1 MQSDH
6 IIISNVDEQFVAA
19 QAITDAYLAKTGIS
33 GKNALRL
40 NLLMEEAL
48 RLVKEI
54 VAERSVE
61 IWLEGDAMVSRIYVT
76 ADMDV
81 DAVTKEKMLSISSK
95 GSNEAGKEG
104 FFDRLVG
111 VFSGRNTKE
120 PSWSLLDYKAQ
131 IMAKR
136 KEDPYAKEAWDD
148 LERSVLAKLADDI
161 AVGIEEYRVWM
172 IITKNLSET
181 MSTVGSRTPKVV
193 SEQILLDQREE
204 RIANALNRADGCIG
218 SLSIEDKK
226 AGSLKLAFEEVL
238 GMLRQIT
245 GGFDAIVWF
254 ERYEMECCMKLI
266 AKTKMSVEKKSDL
279 LSVSSTGKNASVNG
293 FMAKVADVIETS
305 LLDYDE
311 SGSRG
316 HGKGLARAAGKG
328 AAVRSDWAL
337 SHYRD
342 ELAEIMDDDDEAQA
356 AWENLEKSIV
366 ASIAKD
372 VIVGVK
378 KNRVDIT
385 LIMDL

>member
-6 IIISNVDEQFVAA
+6 IIITNVDEQFVAA
-19 QAITDAYLAKTGIS
+19 QAILDGYLARTGLS

-61 IWLEGDAMVSRIYVT
+61 MWLEGDARVSRIYVT

-81 DAVTKEKMLSISSK
+81 DAVTKEKMLSVSSR
-95 GSNEAGKEG
+95 GSNEAGRDG

-111 VFSGRNTKE
+111 VFSGRSKKE

-136 KEDPYAKEAWDD
+136 KEDPYAQEAWDD

-161 AVGIEEYRVWM
+161 AVGVEEYRVWM

-181 MSTVGSRTPKVV
+181 MATVGSRTPKRV

-204 RIANALNRADGCIG
+204 RITNALTRADGCIE
-218 SLSIEDKK
+218 SLEIAPKK
-226 AGSLKLAFEEVL
+226 AGHLKLAFEEVI

-266 AKTKMSVEKKSDL
+266 AKTKMNADKKSDL
-279 LSVSSTGKNASVNG
+279 LSVSLSGKNAAVTG

-305 LLDYDE
+305 MLMYDE
-311 SGSRG
+311 TGGYGQSKSGGMASIG
-316 HGKGLARAAGKG
+316 TYSPRA
-328 AAVRSDWAL
+328 DWAL
-337 SHYRD
+337 SRYRD
-342 ELAEIMDDDDEAQA
+342 ELSAVLDDDDEAQQ
-356 AWENLEKSIV
+356 AWEVLERSIV
-366 ASIAKD
+366 ASVAKD
-372 VIVGVK
+372 VVVGVK

-385 LIMDL
+385 VILDL